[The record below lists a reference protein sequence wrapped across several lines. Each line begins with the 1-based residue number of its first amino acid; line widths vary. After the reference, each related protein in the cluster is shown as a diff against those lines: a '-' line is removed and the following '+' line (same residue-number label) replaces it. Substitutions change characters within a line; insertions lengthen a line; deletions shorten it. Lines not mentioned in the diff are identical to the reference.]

1 MRLGRAPHAHIQAP
15 PVPDKQRRI
24 LQNSRA
30 SIMAPVSLANSLVA
44 SHFPGA
50 RGENAVRIQT
60 ALAGVLDHWFE
71 WRRALFPQDAS
82 ANACSQDEDH
92 EILTDQLHRLCQALS
107 AETPTCTPR
116 YIAHMKSDISTPA
129 LLGWIAAMLHNPNNT
144 SRDASRVGSVLET
157 EAIEMLA
164 TMLGYDPQTAQG
176 HFTFGGTV
184 ANMEAVWRARCRMD
198 HWLSLALCLAEQTGR
213 PLDVFADAHMGW
225 NRYRSLRETHEPTE
239 EALRLCSAAAGDPVD
254 IWRRLDRASGG
265 SWRGPVLLAPAT
277 AHYSWRKAASV
288 FGLGENAL
296 WSVALDADGRMDMK
310 AFDGLVARA
319 RDEGRPILLTVG
331 VAGATETGQIDSLH
345 VWRQRLDGLRQE
357 GGFHVWSHVDAAY
370 GGFFRIAKKVF
381 DTRAAAALG
390 ALGAA
395 DSVTIDP
402 HKLGYTPYACGAFL
416 ARDKESYAVSTF
428 DAPYL
433 ARPELGDAKWA
444 STLEGSRSGAGAA
457 AVWLTGRTLG
467 FDPTGLGEVLAE
479 TIRAR
484 RQFQAKMVDLV
495 PEARFLEPSDT
506 NIACCSIAAA
516 GERLSSANRR
526 THALFEVISQAPGF
540 SVSKTELGPASA
552 AVIDSHVKR
561 WRGVVDAPTMTVIRC
576 VFTNPYWS
584 DAQTRTALFEE
595 FAVLVK
601 DSIQVAA

>member
-1 MRLGRAPHAHIQAP
+1 MT
-15 PVPDKQRRI
+15 
-24 LQNSRA
+24 
-30 SIMAPVSLANSLVA
+30 PVSPAHRLVA
-44 SHFPGA
+44 GHFPGV
-50 RGENAVRIQT
+50 RGENAVWIQN
-60 ALAGVLDHWFE
+60 AVAGVLDHWFE
-71 WRRALFPQDAS
+71 WRRALFPQDAAAEARAPGES
-82 ANACSQDEDH
+82 H
-92 EILTDQLHRLCQALS
+92 EVLSEQLDRLCQALS

-144 SRDASRVGSVLET
+144 SRDASRVGSVLEA

-164 TMLGYDPQTAQG
+164 AMLGYDPQTAQG
-176 HFTFGGTV
+176 HFTSGGTV
-184 ANMEAVWRARCRMD
+184 ANMEAVWRARYRMD
-198 HWLSLALCLAEQTGR
+198 HWLSLALWLAEQMGR

-225 NRYRSLRETHEPTE
+225 SRYRSLCETHRPTE
-239 EALRLCSAAAGDPVD
+239 EALRRCSAAASDPVD
-254 IWRRLDRASGG
+254 IWRRLDRASAGG
-265 SWRGPVLLAPAT
+265 WRGPVLLAPAT
-277 AHYSWRKAASV
+277 AHYSWRKAASL

-296 WSVALDADGRMDMK
+296 WSVALDADGRMDME
-310 AFDGLVARA
+310 AFDGLIARA
-319 RDEGRPILLTVG
+319 RDESRPILLTVG
-331 VAGATETGQIDSLH
+331 VAGATETGQIDCLH
-345 VWRQRLDGLRQE
+345 AWRRRLERLEREDGA
-357 GGFHVWSHVDAAY
+357 HVWSHVDAAY
-370 GGFFRIAKKVF
+370 GGFFRIAQGVF
-381 DTRAAAALG
+381 DTRAIAALD
-390 ALGAA
+390 ALGQA

-416 ARDKESYAVSTF
+416 TRDTASYAVSTF

-467 FDPTGLGEVLAE
+467 FDPTGLGQVLAE

-484 RQFQAKMVDLV
+484 RQFQAKMVDLI
-495 PEARFLEPSDT
+495 PEARFLEPADT
-506 NIACCSIAAA
+506 NIACFSIAMT
-516 GERLSSANRR
+516 GERLSSANRLTR
-526 THALFEVISQAPGF
+526 SLFKTISKAPGF

-584 DAQTRTALFEE
+584 DAETRTALFEE
-595 FAVLVK
+595 FATLVK
-601 DSIQVAA
+601 DSLRVDA